1 MHLLQAP
8 KQSAE
13 DIANISGTCFKLNSL
28 QLRALL
34 SQYIPSERDGE
45 RPIPNELIDKVVQV
59 AHSTAD
65 EVNIPVL
72 VVSGNSCYIHP
83 KMFPGDIWIKRGQSA
98 FCLISRPIFH
108 DSQIVTNLNMKQ
120 FFS

>member
-1 MHLLQAP
+1 MAADCHLARVTQAMHLLQAP

-59 AHSTAD
+59 ARSTAD
-65 EVNIPVL
+65 EVNIVEE
-72 VVSGNSCYIHP
+72 
-83 KMFPGDIWIKRGQSA
+83 
-98 FCLISRPIFH
+98 
-108 DSQIVTNLNMKQ
+108 VTFKPQVML
-120 FFS
+120 